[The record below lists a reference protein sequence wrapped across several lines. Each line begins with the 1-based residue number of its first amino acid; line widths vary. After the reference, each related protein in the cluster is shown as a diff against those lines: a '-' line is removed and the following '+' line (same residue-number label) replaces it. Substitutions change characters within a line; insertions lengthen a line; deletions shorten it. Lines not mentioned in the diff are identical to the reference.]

1 MLAATAGAFAS
12 AAEEAAADA
21 AGFNAT
27 GYPIVDEPVTISV
40 VWQKWP
46 SHVKDPSE
54 MMVPEQAREITG
66 IDVEWIA
73 VPGEAWV
80 ERTNLMLAAGDLP
93 HTFGAPLSDFN
104 VVSNGEAGAFLPRVM
119 LAAGDLPHTFG
130 APLSDFNVVSNGE
143 AGAFLPMNDLIDQF
157 APNVTAIFDKK
168 PTLRPFITASDGNIY
183 ALFKLNEGSWT
194 TTCPLTYLNKPW
206 LDELGAEVPTT
217 TEEYYEL
224 LMAVKNA
231 GDLNGNG
238 EADEIPLSFNF
249 GSCSQG
255 MSTFFWAHGL
265 PVEEG
270 SGDNRDL
277 MMVEDGKA
285 IYAPT
290 QEGFRDTAKYL
301 HRLWEA
307 GLIDLEVFSHDGSR
321 YVAKFKQDQLFSFNN
336 WWAQNSVDTSRWL
349 DWEYLPALKAPG
361 YEPKANYRF
370 SWDRGIAPI
379 TAAAEHPEV
388 VMRWIDYWYDPLNS
402 LTTMEGPLGVR
413 VLQNDDGTYGVAPTP
428 EGLGLSEWRDLET
441 IGPGF
446 ITSIDIDDMY
456 LNMFIFEA
464 AEMCGT
470 VKYDTYSDQW
480 PEMYWP
486 RPMLPS
492 AQINEEQ
499 AMLPDIQALV
509 QKTLARWI
517 TEGGA
522 DEEWDQFQEDLNSI
536 GLPRLMEIWQENLD
550 KFLEGTG
557 GVTPRPHDKGTG
569 HPVRPL

>member
-1 MLAATAGAFAS
+1 MKLLRPFALSAGLLLALSAAAFAAGEEEG
-12 AAEEAAADA
+12 AAPA
-21 AGFNAT
+21 AGFNAA

-54 MMVPEQAREITG
+54 MIVPGLARETTG
-66 IDVEWIA
+66 VNVDWIA
-73 VPGEAWV
+73 VNGDAWV

-93 HTFGAPLSDFN
+93 DTFGAPLSDFN
-104 VVSNGEAGAFLPRVM
+104 VVSNGEAGAFV
-119 LAAGDLPHTFG
+119 
-130 APLSDFNVVSNGE
+130 
-143 AGAFLPMNDLIDQF
+143 PMNDLLDRF
-157 APNVTAIFDKK
+157 APNVNAIFDKK

-183 ALFKLNEGSWT
+183 SLFRLNEGSWT

-206 LDELGAEVPTT
+206 LDALGAEVPTT

-224 LMAVKNA
+224 LLAVKNA

-238 EADEIPLSFNF
+238 EADEVPLSFRF
-249 GSCSQG
+249 GTCHQG
-255 MSTFFWAHGL
+255 MSTFLWAHGL

-270 SGDNRDL
+270 HGDNRDL
-277 MMVEDGKA
+277 MMVRDGKA
-285 IYAPT
+285 VYAPT

-307 GLIDLEVFSHDGSR
+307 GLIDPESFSQDAGQYYS
-321 YVAKFKQDQLFSFNN
+321 KLKQDQLFSFNS
-336 WWAQNSVDTSRWL
+336 WWAQNVVDTTRWL

-361 YEPKANYRF
+361 YEPQANYRF
-370 SWDRGIAPI
+370 DWTRGLAPI

-388 VMRWIDYWYDPLNS
+388 VMRWIDYWYEPLNS

-413 VLQNDDGTYGVAPTP
+413 VIENDDGTYGVAPTP

-446 ITSIDIDDMY
+446 ITSIDIDMY
-456 LNMFIFEA
+456 LNMFIFEG

-470 VKYDTYSDQW
+470 VKYDTYSAQW

-499 AMLPDIQALV
+499 AILPDIQALV
-509 QKTLARWI
+509 KKTLARWI

-522 DEEWDQFQEDLNSI
+522 DEEWDQFQEDMNSI
-536 GLPRLMEIWQENLD
+536 GLPRLLEIWQENLD
-550 KFLEGTG
+550 KFLDGTG
-557 GVTPRPHDKGTG
+557 GVTPRPYDKGTG

>member
-1 MLAATAGAFAS
+1 
-12 AAEEAAADA
+12 
-21 AGFNAT
+21 
-27 GYPIVDEPVTISV
+27 
-40 VWQKWP
+40 
-46 SHVKDPSE
+46 
-54 MMVPEQAREITG
+54 
-66 IDVEWIA
+66 
-73 VPGEAWV
+73 
-80 ERTNLMLAAGDLP
+80 
-93 HTFGAPLSDFN
+93 
-104 VVSNGEAGAFLPRVM
+104 
-119 LAAGDLPHTFG
+119 
-130 APLSDFNVVSNGE
+130 
-143 AGAFLPMNDLIDQF
+143 
-157 APNVTAIFDKK
+157 
-168 PTLRPFITASDGNIY
+168 
-183 ALFKLNEGSWT
+183 
-194 TTCPLTYLNKPW
+194 
-206 LDELGAEVPTT
+206 
-217 TEEYYEL
+217 
-224 LMAVKNA
+224 MAVKNA

-270 SGDNRDL
+270 FGDNRDL

-290 QEGFRDTAKYL
+290 QEGFKDTAKYL

-307 GLIDLEVFSHDGSR
+307 GLIDPEVFSHDGSG

-388 VMRWIDYWYDPLNS
+388 VMRWIDYWYDSLNS

-413 VLQNDDGTYGVAPTP
+413 VIENEDGTYGVAPTP

-446 ITSIDIDDMY
+446 ITSIDNDMY

-486 RPMLPS
+486 RPMLSS

-557 GVTPRPHDKGTG
+557 GVTPRPHGRGTG

>member
-1 MLAATAGAFAS
+1 ML
-12 AAEEAAADA
+12 
-21 AGFNAT
+21 
-27 GYPIVDEPVTISV
+27 V
-40 VWQKWP
+40 
-46 SHVKDPSE
+46 
-54 MMVPEQAREITG
+54 
-66 IDVEWIA
+66 
-73 VPGEAWV
+73 
-80 ERTNLMLAAGDLP
+80 
-93 HTFGAPLSDFN
+93 
-104 VVSNGEAGAFLPRVM
+104 
-119 LAAGDLPHTFG
+119 
-130 APLSDFNVVSNGE
+130 
-143 AGAFLPMNDLIDQF
+143 
-157 APNVTAIFDKK
+157 
-168 PTLRPFITASDGNIY
+168 
-183 ALFKLNEGSWT
+183 
-194 TTCPLTYLNKPW
+194 
-206 LDELGAEVPTT
+206 
-217 TEEYYEL
+217 
-224 LMAVKNA
+224 AVKNA

-249 GSCSQG
+249 GGCAQG

-270 SGDNRDL
+270 FGDNRDL
-277 MMVEDGKA
+277 MMVQDGKVV
-285 IYAPT
+285 YAPT
-290 QEGFRDTAKYL
+290 QEGFKDTAKYL
-301 HRLWEA
+301 HRMWEA
-307 GLIDLEVFSHDGSR
+307 GLVDPEVFSHDWSG
-321 YVAKFKQDQLFSFNN
+321 YVAKFKQDQLFSFND

-413 VLQNDDGTYGVAPTP
+413 VIENEDGTYGVAPTP

-446 ITSIDIDDMY
+446 ITSIDNDMY

-486 RPMLPS
+486 RPMLSS

-499 AMLPDIQALV
+499 TMLPDIQALV

-536 GLPRLMEIWQENLD
+536 GLQRLMEIWQENLD

-569 HPVRPL
+569 HPVRASL